1 MAAPKGLLLQEKL
14 CVAPG
19 LLGTSHHSV
28 GSAHHHQCICVLLL
42 ASPSSHC
49 KPAVLLQPSWA
60 RGAALLRCMCCKTP
74 WGSMT
79 PCYQNESNLRFLAL
93 LDMAPNGRRFQG
105 VTLQK
110 WYFMLHNSFCIC
122 LALDLLIASISR
134 AGVVLF

>member
-1 MAAPKGLLLQEKL
+1 
-14 CVAPG
+14 
-19 LLGTSHHSV
+19 
-28 GSAHHHQCICVLLL
+28 
-42 ASPSSHC
+42 
-49 KPAVLLQPSWA
+49 
-60 RGAALLRCMCCKTP
+60 
-74 WGSMT
+74 MT